1 MLDVPVI
8 DVEATSKKLKSMRV
22 QHNLSVAQL
31 QEKFAMENP
40 QSIYNWENPDNKTL
54 PCIDNLV
61 ILAKLYKI
69 RIDDLLVIQ
78 EKISSIDSVKELA
91 EPFNISLETIE
102 FIKQNSNRPVLNAL
116 ENYYEIKLS

>member
-1 MLDVPVI
+1 MVNIPII
-8 DVEATSKKLKSMRV
+8 DVEATSKKLKAIRV

-31 QEKFAMENP
+31 QEEFAMENP

-78 EKISSIDSVKELA
+78 EEISSIDSVKELA
-91 EPFNISLETIE
+91 EPFNISIETIE
-102 FIKQNSNRPVLNAL
+102 FIKRYSSKPVLNAL
-116 ENYYEIKLS
+116 ENYYEIKLL

>member
-91 EPFNISLETIE
+91 EPFNISLETIV

>member
-1 MLDVPVI
+1 MLNIPVI
-8 DVEATSKKLKSMRV
+8 DVVATSKKLKSMRV
-22 QHNLSVAQL
+22 QHKLSVAQL
-31 QEKFAMENP
+31 QEEFAMENP

-78 EKISSIDSVKELA
+78 EEISSVDSVKESD
-91 EPFNISLETIE
+91 EPFNISAETIE
-102 FIKQNSNRPVLNAL
+102 FIKQNSSNQVLEAL
-116 ENYYEIKLS
+116 EKYYGIKLS

>member
-1 MLDVPVI
+1 MLDIPVI
-8 DVEATSKKLKSMRV
+8 DVEGTSKKLKSMRV

-40 QSIYNWENPDNKTL
+40 QSIYNWENPSNKTL

-61 ILAKLYKI
+61 ILSKLYKI

-78 EKISSIDSVKELA
+78 EGISSIDSVKESD
-91 EPFNISLETIE
+91 EPFNISAETIE
-102 FIKQNSNRPVLNAL
+102 FIKQNSSKQVLEAL
-116 ENYYEIKLS
+116 EKYYGINLS

>member
-1 MLDVPVI
+1 MVNIPII
-8 DVEATSKKLKSMRV
+8 DVVATSKKLKSMRV

-31 QEKFAMENP
+31 QEEFAMENP

-78 EKISSIDSVKELA
+78 EEISSIDSVKEPD
-91 EPFNISLETIE
+91 EPFNISAETIE
-102 FIKQNSNRPVLNAL
+102 FIKQNSSKPVLKSL
-116 ENYYEIKLS
+116 EKYYEIKLS

>member
-22 QHNLSVAQL
+22 QHDISVAEMQKL
-31 QEKFAMENP
+31 FSMENP
-40 QSIYNWENPDNKTL
+40 QSIYNWENPDKKTL

-61 ILAKLYKI
+61 ILAKLYQI
-69 RIDDLLVIQ
+69 PVDDLLVIQ
-78 EKISSIDSVKELA
+78 QETPSFACVKELA
-91 EPFNISLETIE
+91 EPFNIALETIE
-102 FIKQNSNRPVLNAL
+102 FIKQNSSRPVLNAL